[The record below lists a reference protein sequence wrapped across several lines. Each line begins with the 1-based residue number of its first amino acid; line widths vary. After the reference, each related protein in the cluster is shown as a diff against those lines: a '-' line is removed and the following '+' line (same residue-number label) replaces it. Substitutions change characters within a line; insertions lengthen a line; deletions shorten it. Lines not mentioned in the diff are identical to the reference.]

1 MKREQEIINAAKQH
15 ESQSGFSEL
24 AKSYL
29 SRGVNSAYGLGF
41 IDGCVWADANYPER
55 DGLPRK
61 DYIRKLNKLTSE
73 WLFLDDETNRYSRFY
88 CELNASNEDKAA
100 TAEYVAEK
108 ISVLKKA
115 SENTMDKIDET
126 IDKIRRNLPF

>member
-15 ESQSGFSEL
+15 ESQACFSEL
-24 AKSYL
+24 VKSHL
-29 SRGVNSAYGLGF
+29 SRGVNSAYGIGF
-41 IDGCVWADANYPER
+41 IDGCVWADANYPKR
-55 DGLPRK
+55 DGFPRK

-88 CELNASNEDKAA
+88 CELNDNNEDKAA

-108 ISVLKKA
+108 ISVLRKA

-126 IDKIRRNLPF
+126 IDKIRRNLPL

>member
-1 MKREQEIINAAKQH
+1 MRKKEIINAAKEH
-15 ESQSGFSEL
+15 EKQSEFSDL
-24 AKSYL
+24 AKSPL
-29 SRGVNSAYGLGF
+29 SRGVFSSYGVGF
-41 IDGCVWADANYPER
+41 IDGAEWADANCPER
-55 DGLPRK
+55 DGFPRK
-61 DYIRKLNKLTSE
+61 DHIRKLNKLTSE

-88 CELNASNEDKAA
+88 CELNDSNEDKAT

-108 ISVLKKA
+108 ISVLRKA